1 MMRTVLI
8 YLTHKNIAWKFDFI
22 IIIVFFFCWKFG
34 CMITTI
40 LSAAIL
46 FWDKYVKI

>member
-1 MMRTVLI
+1 MKTVLI
-8 YLTHKNIAWKFDFI
+8 YLAHKNIAWKFDFI
-22 IIIVFFFCWKFG
+22 IIIVFLGWKFG